1 MTGAAPGVAKLPGV
15 DPPSVRVNGL
25 PPPKPPPPPKAEV
38 VEPFIVAKGDGADPS
53 LLPKERVGL
62 GRFGGAAG
70 VLLGVPR
77 DANGDAEFGA
87 PPPKTLF
94 LAPTE
99 ANGDAEDEA
108 SLEKPEEA
116 KADADVSTV
125 LVFLLDVSA
134 AEVFDDVVV

>member
-1 MTGAAPGVAKLPGV
+1 M
-15 DPPSVRVNGL
+15 NGL
-25 PPPKPPPPPKAEV
+25 PPPKLPPPPKAEV

-62 GRFGGAAG
+62 GRFVVAAG

-77 DANGDAEFGA
+77 DANGDGEFGA

-99 ANGDAEDEA
+99 AKGDAEEEA

-116 KADADVSTV
+116 NADADVST
-125 LVFLLDVSA
+125 FLASCLGESA
-134 AEVFDDVVV
+134 AKVFDDVVV

>member
-1 MTGAAPGVAKLPGV
+1 M
-15 DPPSVRVNGL
+15 NGL
-25 PPPKPPPPPKAEV
+25 PPPKTPPPPKAEV

-62 GRFGGAAG
+62 GRFVVAAG

-77 DANGDAEFGA
+77 DANGDGEFGA

-99 ANGDAEDEA
+99 AKGDAEEEA

-116 KADADVSTV
+116 NADADVST
-125 LVFLLDVSA
+125 FLASCLGESA
-134 AEVFDDVVV
+134 AKVFDDVVV